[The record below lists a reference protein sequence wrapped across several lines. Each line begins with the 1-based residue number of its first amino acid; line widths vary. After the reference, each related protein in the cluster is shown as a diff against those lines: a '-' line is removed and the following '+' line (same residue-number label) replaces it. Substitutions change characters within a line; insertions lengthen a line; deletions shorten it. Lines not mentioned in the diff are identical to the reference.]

1 MVELPLD
8 DAATRYEKLA
18 EKVNDIRFG
27 LDTSE
32 LDGAVAEALMASAV
46 GLNEFTS
53 RTAEILMEQA
63 NAVRVQHAEDEQL
76 RDAPKPADVRELEQN
91 AQQLAVIARYSV
103 NPTAVATAEVAAQA
117 AAEKRLEREIALSK
131 HTSAAAANAPRM
143 QMDPPSLM
151 GVPGIGGGPEH
162 GSSWGGGINNINPKQ
177 SNPVTPDK
185 IGHGGGTPDKI
196 GPGGG
201 TPDKIGPGGGSISD
215 TDVGTTTSG
224 DMMGSGAPQQAMMGT
239 PQAAGQQQPTMPSMS
254 GTGAQGAGTPS
265 GMLSSNPS
273 GLNSRN
279 RKRDDKDRRD
289 GGMDLSSGGVVGAV
303 PVGTG
308 GVDRGISVSGVTTD
322 KDTTG
327 RAGMTNLSAAGSK
340 PGGDGNNAPRGN
352 MMRGGMM
359 GGMGGMG
366 SGANTPNVKSK
377 ADNPIV
383 SALKDRYLHGF
394 DSLREGVEGGMV
406 GRNTAVAPTLDGT
419 DQFLDDGKTKP
430 NNGTGA

>member
-63 NAVRVQHAEDEQL
+63 NAVRVQHAEDEAL
-76 RDAPKPADVRELEQN
+76 RDAPKPSEVRELEQK

-103 NPTAVATAEVAAQA
+103 NPTAVAMAETAARA

-131 HTSAAAANAPRM
+131 HTSAAATNAPRLLM
-143 QMDPPSLM
+143 EPPSLS
-151 GVPGIGGGPEH
+151 GIGAPGTGNSRTGGDYRD
-162 GSSWGGGINNINPKQ
+162 GGGINNLNPQ
-177 SNPVTPDK
+177 WSSPGTTDK
-185 IGHGGGTPDKI
+185 IGTGGGGDKI

-201 TPDKIGPGGGSISD
+201 GDKLGPGGGSPISD
-215 TDVGTTTSG
+215 TGVNTETSS
-224 DMMGSGAPQQAMMGT
+224 DMMGSGAPQQAMMGQ
-239 PQAAGQQQPTMPSMS
+239 PQAGAQQQPTTPA
-254 GTGAQGAGTPS
+254 GAQGAGTPA
-265 GMLSSNPS
+265 GGNMLSN
-273 GLNSRN
+273 NSAANAARN
-279 RKRDDKDRRD
+279 RRRDDKRD
-289 GGMDLSSGGVVGAV
+289 GSMDLSSGGVVGAV
-303 PVGTG
+303 PMGGPG
-308 GVDRGISVSGVTTD
+308 GVDRGVSLSGVTTD

-327 RAGMTNLSAAGSK
+327 RVGQTNLSAGGAK
-340 PGGDGNNAPRGN
+340 PGDGGNAPRGN

-366 SGANTPNVKSK
+366 SGAQGGTNVKSK
-377 ADNPIV
+377 ADNPIM

-394 DSLREGVEGGMV
+394 DSIREGVEGGMV
-406 GRNTAVAPTLDGT
+406 GRETADTPTLDGT
-419 DQFLDDGKTKP
+419 DRFLDDGKTKP
-430 NNGTGA
+430 NNPVGA

>member
-76 RDAPKPADVRELEQN
+76 RDAPKPSEVRELEQK

-131 HTSAAAANAPRM
+131 HTSASAANAPRLLM
-143 QMDPPSLM
+143 EPPSLS
-151 GVPGIGGGPEH
+151 GIGAPGTGNSRTGGDYRD
-162 GSSWGGGINNINPKQ
+162 GGGINNLNPQ
-177 SNPVTPDK
+177 WSSPGTTDK
-185 IGHGGGTPDKI
+185 IGHGGSPDKI

-201 TPDKIGPGGGSISD
+201 TPDKIGPGGGSPISD
-215 TDVGTTTSG
+215 TGVNTETSS
-224 DMMGSGAPQQAMMGT
+224 DMMGSGTPQQQMMGQ
-239 PQAAGQQQPTMPSMS
+239 PQAGAQQQPTTP
-254 GTGAQGAGTPS
+254 TGAQGAGTPA
-265 GMLSSNPS
+265 GGNMLSSNPS

-279 RKRDDKDRRD
+279 RKRDDKDEKRD
-289 GGMDLSSGGVVGAV
+289 ASLDLSSGGVVGAV
-303 PVGTG
+303 PVGMG

-327 RAGMTNLSAAGSK
+327 RVGQTNLSAGGAK
-340 PGGDGNNAPRGN
+340 PGDGGNAPRGN
-352 MMRGGMM
+352 MMRGGMTP
-359 GGMGGMG
+359 MGGMG
-366 SGANTPNVKSK
+366 SGAQGQSVKREP
-377 ADNPIV
+377 NPIM

-394 DSLREGVEGGMV
+394 DSIKEGVEGGMV
-406 GRNTAVAPTLDGT
+406 GRTTADTPTLDGT